1 MNSKSNEFEEHVKA
15 WVKLDTSIREL
26 NSRSKALRDSRS
38 ELEGKIT
45 SFVETNNMEGT
56 TIRINDGNHSGAL
69 GFHEQKTTQ
78 PITMKLVRS
87 CLDDLIS
94 DPECVEAIM
103 DHIKESR
110 AQKTN
115 LNIKRTF
122 E

>member
-26 NSRSKALRDSRS
+26 NSRSKTLRDSRS

-45 SFVETNNMEGT
+45 RFVETNNMEGT
-56 TIRINDGNHSGAL
+56 TIRINDGNHSGVL

>member
-1 MNSKSNEFEEHVKA
+1 MNAKSNEFEENVKA
-15 WVKLDTSIREL
+15 WVRLDTSIREM
-26 NSRSKALRDSRS
+26 NSRGKTLRENRA

-45 SFVETNNMEGT
+45 EFVESNQLETT
-56 TIRINDGNHSGAL
+56 TIRINDGGQSGTI
-69 GFHEQKTTQ
+69 GFHESKTTQ
-78 PITMKLVRS
+78 PVTMKLVKS

-110 AQKTN
+110 SQKTN

>member
-15 WVKLDTSIREL
+15 WVKLDTSIRDL

-45 SFVETNNMEGT
+45 TFVETNHMEGT

-94 DPECVEAIM
+94 DPDCVEAIM